1 MRYSTYAR
9 RRWTNWVMIGLCA
22 AFTLAAVAVLLLIL
36 GYTLSHGFRH
46 LDWGFLTESARPMG
60 EAGGGMRNEIIGTLI
75 LVALAGAIGVPVG
88 LLCGI
93 FLAEFGGPKAAGAV
107 RFTADVLTGL
117 PSIVVGVFA
126 YAILVRPLGSFSALA
141 GGVALAI
148 IMIPIIARTAE
159 ESLRL
164 VPRSV
169 REGALALGIPKW
181 RAVMSVIIP
190 GASTGIITGV
200 LLAVARVAGETA
212 PLLFTSLGNYFGFQ
226 GLLEPSSALPLAIY
240 QNATSPYR
248 VDQEQAWAA
257 SVVLVLVILAIS
269 MAVRWLTSRGR
280 PSRG

>member
-1 MRYSTYAR
+1 MRSTAYAR
-9 RRWTNWVMIGLCA
+9 RRWTNRIMIGLCT
-22 AFTLAAVAVLLLIL
+22 AFTLLAVAVLLLIL
-36 GYTLSHGFRH
+36 GYTLFHGFRH
-46 LDWGFLTESARPMG
+46 LDWGFITEAARPMG

-88 LLCGI
+88 LMCGI
-93 FLAEFGGPKAAGAV
+93 FLAEFGGPKVAGGV
-107 RFTADVLTGL
+107 RFIADVLTGL

-126 YAILVRPLGSFSALA
+126 YAILVRPLGSFSVLA

-164 VPRSV
+164 VSPAV
-169 REGALALGIPKW
+169 REGALALGIPRW

-200 LLAVARVAGETA
+200 LLAMARAAGETA

-226 GLLEPSSALPLAIY
+226 GLFEPSSALPLAIY

-257 SVVLVLVILAIS
+257 AVVLVLMILAIS
-269 MAVRWLTSRGR
+269 MAVRWLTARGR